1 MWGIIALTN
10 QDEQGEIM
18 KIVKARAYTVKH
30 TGYQNYDSS
39 SISWTRTKTGEVGEV
54 VYGVIAE
61 DETTA
66 VIATD
71 LTYEQLVELYI
82 DELDFHPGDAFY
94 VAQVAEEKAYNT

>member
-1 MWGIIALTN
+1 
-10 QDEQGEIM
+10 M
-18 KIVKARAYTVKH
+18 KIVKSRAYTVKH
-30 TGYQNYDSS
+30 TSYQNYDSS
-39 SISWTRTKTGEVGEV
+39 SISWTRTETGEV
-54 VYGVIAE
+54 VYGVITE

-82 DELDFHPGDAFY
+82 DELDFHPSDAFY

>member
-1 MWGIIALTN
+1 
-10 QDEQGEIM
+10 M

-30 TGYQNYDSS
+30 TGDQYYDSS
-39 SISWTRTKTGEVGEV
+39 SISWTRTKTGEV
-54 VYGVIAE
+54 VYGVITE

-82 DELDFHPGDAFY
+82 NEFGFHPGDAFY
-94 VAQVAEEKAYNT
+94 VADVAYEKSHNT

>member
-1 MWGIIALTN
+1 
-10 QDEQGEIM
+10 M

-30 TGYQNYDSS
+30 TSDQNYDSS
-39 SISWTRTKTGEVGEV
+39 SISWTRTKTGEVVEV

-71 LTYEQLVELYI
+71 LTYEQLVELYFN
-82 DELDFHPGDAFY
+82 ELDFHLGDAID
-94 VAQVAEEKAYNT
+94 VAQVAEEKSYNT

>member
-1 MWGIIALTN
+1 
-10 QDEQGEIM
+10 M

-30 TGYQNYDSS
+30 TSDQNYDSS
-39 SISWTRTKTGEVGEV
+39 SISWTRTETGEV

-82 DELDFHPGDAFY
+82 NELDFHPCDAFY

>member
-1 MWGIIALTN
+1 
-10 QDEQGEIM
+10 M

-30 TGYQNYDSS
+30 SSYQYYDSS
-39 SISWTRTKTGEVGEV
+39 SISWTRTEEASEA

-66 VIATD
+66 IIATN

-82 DELDFHPGDAFY
+82 NEFGFNQCDAFD
-94 VAQVAEEKAYNT
+94 VAERAAEKAYNT